1 MSQRL
6 PSEVFVPPLP
16 SFPVPVAPPEPTLE
30 QVALCI
36 PATWEAVVRGAL
48 QQLIQA
54 TTWQGTEEEVKA
66 AQTEAATIIAQMTE
80 CSLEGEYP
88 TPFWDDATDL
98 NDQAPAEAQ
107 TWYGE
112 VTDPEAAPASLT
124 WQENASIWLITGFLA
139 YSGDIGSAIF
149 FNTIAPR
156 FVLAFNKGDLR
167 EIWRI
172 VVDAADV
179 GVVDTDDYETDDIIE
194 VNVVADQE
202 LATHDVYII
211 KQAVA

>member
-1 MSQRL
+1 MAAL
-6 PSEVFVPPLP
+6 GGALSELTKPYNW
-16 SFPVPVAPPEPTLE
+16 E
-30 QVALCI
+30 QVGEMTPEETA
-36 PATWEAVVRGAL
+36 EFF
-48 QQLIQA
+48 
-54 TTWQGTEEEVKA
+54 TEILLNYYNDA
-66 AQTEAATIIAQMTE
+66 CGSGGGI
-80 CSLEGEYP
+80 P
-88 TPFWDDATDL
+88 TPFWDDTTDL
-98 NDQAPAEAQ
+98 NDEEPADTQ

-112 VTDPEAAPASLT
+112 VTDPEAAPGSLT

-172 VVDAADV
+172 VVDAADA
-179 GVVDTDDYETDDIIE
+179 GIVDTDDYDAGDVIE

-202 LATHDVYII
+202 LTTHDVYII
-211 KQAVA
+211 RQAVT